1 MTVMKNP
8 AEKPIGKKKNSNILG
23 RAVDKT
29 SGFDWSDTVQC
40 NMVAS
45 PLFFYMNQ
53 ENLTIW
59 D

>member
-1 MTVMKNP
+1 MKKS